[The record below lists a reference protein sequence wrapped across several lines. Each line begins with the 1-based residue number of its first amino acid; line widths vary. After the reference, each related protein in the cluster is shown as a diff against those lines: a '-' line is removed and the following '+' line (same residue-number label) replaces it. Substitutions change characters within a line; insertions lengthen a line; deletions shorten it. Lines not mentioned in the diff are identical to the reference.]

1 MKILPL
7 IVICIANVTACHAA
21 SVSWGAAI
29 DTGIIDASG
38 AALTTSNVVRIGY
51 FGTLT
56 NSQVQANALTPSGI
70 TALNSDWHQFAQST
84 IGTNTFAPGSFSES
98 SSPLYSSLS
107 GFTPSSQIYFWALKS
122 SDPVNNPLTTVTQT
136 AIGYVPFANLPS
148 WRFPASDVSPGVSI
162 DVSQLSNAN
171 SVFLAGSYVS
181 ASSPSLTSTFGSV
194 NHAVQLANVSAVPE
208 PSTFAIGL
216 IAAFAAAGSR
226 NRRSKKLPATI

>member
-1 MKILPL
+1 MRFLPL
-7 IVICIANVTACHAA
+7 ILLCIANMTACHAA

-29 DTGIIDASG
+29 DTGIIDSAG
-38 AALTTSNVVRIGY
+38 AALVAPNVVRIGY

-56 NSQVQANALTPSGI
+56 NSQIQANALTSSGI
-70 TALNSDWHQFAQST
+70 STLNSDWHQFAQST
-84 IGTNTFAPGSFSES
+84 IATNTFAPGSFSES

-148 WRFPASDVSPGVSI
+148 WRFPSSDVSPGVSI
-162 DVSQLSNAN
+162 DVSQFSNAN
-171 SVFLAGSYVS
+171 SVFLAGIYVGANS
-181 ASSPSLTSTFGSV
+181 ASLNSIFGPG

-208 PSTFAIGL
+208 PSSFAIGL
-216 IAAFAAAGSR
+216 IAVFAAAGSR
-226 NRRSKKLPATI
+226 NRRRRNPLASI